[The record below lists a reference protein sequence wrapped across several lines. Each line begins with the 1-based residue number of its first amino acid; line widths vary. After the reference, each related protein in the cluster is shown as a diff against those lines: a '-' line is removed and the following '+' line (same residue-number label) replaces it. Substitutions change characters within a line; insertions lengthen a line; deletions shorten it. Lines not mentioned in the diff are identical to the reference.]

1 MADDMNFAS
10 DNASGVAP
18 EIVAAIERA
27 NTGAA
32 MAYGDDPITERLTAR
47 FAEIFETDLAIFPV
61 ATGTAANALSLA
73 QLAPSHGAVYCH
85 RESHIE
91 ADECGAPE
99 FYTGGAKLVLLDGAG
114 GKIPADDLAHVLARA
129 GTGIVH
135 HVQPAALSISQSTE
149 CGTVYSPSEI
159 SELARI
165 ARDQGLGVHMDGAR
179 FANALAYLGCA
190 PADVTW
196 RAGVD
201 ILSFGAT
208 KNGALAAEAVVV
220 FKPELAARFIY
231 QRKRGGHLLSKMRFF
246 SAQLE
251 AYLEDGLWLRLAA
264 RANDCAARL
273 AEALAAVPG
282 AAIAYPVD
290 ANEVFITL
298 PEGTIRQLERAGVGF
313 YRWGGPGTT
322 TIRLV
327 ASFNTEAG
335 AVDRLIALVRESG
348 VIEAAG

>member
-1 MADDMNFAS
+1 MNFAS

-32 MAYGDDPITERLTAR
+32 MPYGDDPITGRLTAR
-47 FAEIFETDLAIFPV
+47 FAEVFETDLAVFPV
-61 ATGTAANALSLA
+61 ATGTAANALALA

-114 GKIPADDLAHVLARA
+114 GKIQPDDLAYSLERA
-129 GTGIVH
+129 GTGIAH

-159 SELARI
+159 AELARI
-165 ARDQGLGVHMDGAR
+165 AKAHGLGVHMDGAR
-179 FANALAYLGCA
+179 FANALTHLGCE

-196 RAGVD
+196 RAGID

-208 KNGALAAEAVVV
+208 KNGALAAEAVVF
-220 FKPELAARFIY
+220 FKPELAVRFIY
-231 QRKRGGHLLSKMRFF
+231 QRKRGGHLFSKMRFF

-264 RANDCAARL
+264 KANDCAARL
-273 AEALAAVPG
+273 ADGLAALPG

-290 ANEVFITL
+290 ANEVFATL
-298 PEGTIRQLERAGVGF
+298 PEGTIRHLEGAGVEF
-313 YRWGGPGTT
+313 YRWGGPGAT

-327 ASFNTEAG
+327 ASFNTELE
-335 AVDRLIALVRESG
+335 AVNRLIALVRESG
-348 VIEAAG
+348 VVEAAG

>member
-1 MADDMNFAS
+1 MNFAS
-10 DNASGVAP
+10 DNTSGVAP

-47 FAEIFETDLAIFPV
+47 FSEVFETDLAIFPV

-73 QLAPSHGAVYCH
+73 QLAPPHGAVYCH

-99 FYTGGAKLVLLDGAG
+99 FYTGGAKLVLLDGAS
-114 GKIPADDLAHVLARA
+114 GKIQPDDLAHMLARA
-129 GTGIVH
+129 GTGIAH

-149 CGTVYSPSEI
+149 FGTVYSPSEI
-159 SELARI
+159 AELAQI
-165 ARDQGLGVHMDGAR
+165 AKAHDLGVHMDGAR

-190 PADVTW
+190 PADITW
-196 RAGVD
+196 RAGID

-208 KNGALAAEAVVV
+208 KNGALAAEAVVF

-264 RANDCAARL
+264 KANDCAARL
-273 AEALAAVPG
+273 AEALCAVPG
-282 AAIAYPVD
+282 TAIACPVD

-298 PEGTIRQLERAGVGF
+298 PEGTIRYLEGAGVGF
-313 YRWGGPGTT
+313 YRWGGPGAT

-327 ASFNTEAG
+327 ASFNTEPA
-335 AVDRLIALVRESG
+335 AVDRLVALVREACALEDTG
-348 VIEAAG
+348 